1 MRRAAMLFL
10 LICAICLIPV
20 SASLAQEPV
29 VAAVQVEGN
38 EQVVSDHI
46 LGVVETVPGE
56 PLDREQVRKDIEAI
70 YSLGFF
76 SLVDVKLQQLPAGVA
91 LTFVVQENPI
101 VEEVRFEGNTVYTEE
116 QLKELVFTAQGT
128 VFNRVFFRHDL
139 QRVQEKYQ
147 EDGYVMVKIG
157 DVSVEAGVVTVKIV
171 EPRIGEIVIQGN
183 TRTRTNVIA
192 RQIKVKSGDLFNST
206 ILRHSLNKLQG
217 MGYFEDVNVGFEPTD
232 SPEVLNLVITVSEQ
246 KTGQIGISIGHGSS
260 SGWSGGISYEDNN
273 WQGLGNRASVGFE
286 VGDQEQYWISYENP
300 FMDADTYAWK
310 IGAYKRE
317 WEEIDHYETSSTGS
331 SLHVFEYDE
340 DKTGGYIGAG
350 KQFRGNDKLSWYL
363 TLDWHEMEIYNVVQ
377 SAQDETN
384 LGGLPPY
391 YDNAQN
397 LAWYKSQEL
406 LDGTT
411 FSVIGSLTR
420 NNLDPYLSYKK
431 GDVESVNVEHAME
444 ILGADFDF
452 TKYWLE
458 ARYYTPLTVFED
470 FFDAQLGDKDSPVI
484 FAARMKAG
492 WSSGAVPWGE
502 RYEVGGKD
510 TLRGYED
517 DQFQGDEMFLANF
530 ELRIPIEKAFSFVLF
545 YDTGMA
551 WGGSD
556 PVHDSFSFDDLEDNF
571 GVGIRVRTPLGNLRL
586 DVADGEDETFTH
598 FGFGELF

>member
-1 MRRAAMLFL
+1 MRRASMLFL
-10 LICAICLIPV
+10 LLCVICLIPV

-29 VAAVQVEGN
+29 VAVVQVEGN
-38 EQVVSDHI
+38 EHVVSDHI
-46 LGVVETVPGE
+46 LGVVETAPGE

-116 QLKELVFTAQGT
+116 QLKELVFTTQGT

-139 QRVQEKYQ
+139 QRIQEKYQ

-157 DVSVEAGVVTVKIV
+157 DVNVEGGVVTVKIV

-183 TRTRTNVIA
+183 TKTRTNVIA
-192 RQIKVKSGDLFNST
+192 RQLKVESGDLFNST

-232 SPEVLNLVITVSEQ
+232 SPDVLNLIITVVEQ
-246 KTGQIGISIGHGSS
+246 KTGQIGLSIGHGSS

-273 WQGLGNRASVGFE
+273 WQGLGNKASIGFE
-286 VGDQEQYWISYENP
+286 LGDEEQYWISYENP

-317 WEEIDHYETSSTGS
+317 WEEIEYYEDS
-331 SLHVFEYDE
+331 VEQFEYDE

-350 KQFRGNDKLSWYL
+350 KKFRGDDKLSWYV
-363 TLDWHEMEIYNVVQ
+363 TIDWHETEIYNVV
-377 SAQDETN
+377 SN
-384 LGGLPPY
+384 
-391 YDNAQN
+391 DNTTVDLDDYVA
-397 LAWYKSQEL
+397 QEL

-411 FSVIGSLTR
+411 FSVTGTVTR

-444 ILGADFDF
+444 FLGGDFDF
-452 TKYWLE
+452 TKYWLD
-458 ARYYTPLTVFED
+458 ARYYAAILGLED
-470 FFDAQLGDKDSPVI
+470 FFDAQFGSKDNPLL
-484 FAARMKAG
+484 FAARIKAG
-492 WSSGAVPWGE
+492 WSAGTVPWGE
-502 RYEVGGKD
+502 RYEIGGKN
-510 TLRGYED
+510 TLRGYEAD
-517 DQFQGDEMFLANF
+517 EFTGDEMFLANL
-530 ELRIPIEKAFSFVLF
+530 ELRIPIEKAFSLVLF

-556 PVHDSFSFDDLEDNF
+556 PAHDSFSFDDLEDNF
-571 GVGIRVRTPLGNLRL
+571 GVGIRVQTPLGNLRL
-586 DVADGEDETFTH
+586 DVAEGEDETFTH

>member
-1 MRRAAMLFL
+1 MRRASILFVL
-10 LICAICLIPV
+10 VCAVCLV
-20 SASLAQEPV
+20 FVTASFAQEPV

-38 EQVVSDHI
+38 EHVVSDHI

-56 PLDREQVRKDIEAI
+56 TLDREQIRKDIEAI

-91 LTFVVQENPI
+91 VTFVVQENPI
-101 VEEVRFEGNTVYTEE
+101 VEGVSFQGNTVYSDEE
-116 QLKELVFTAQGT
+116 LEELVFTAPGT

-139 QRVQEKYQ
+139 QRIQEKYQ

-157 DVSVEAGVVTVKIV
+157 DVNIEGGVVNVRIV

-183 TRTRTNVIA
+183 TKTKTYVIE
-192 RQIKVKSGDLFNST
+192 RQLKLKSGDLFNST

-232 SPEVLNLVITVSEQ
+232 SPEVLNLVLSVVEQ

-273 WQGLGNRASVGFE
+273 WQGLGNRASIGFE
-286 VGDQEQYWISYENP
+286 VGDRQQYWASYENP
-300 FMDADTYAWK
+300 YMDADTYAWK

-317 WEEIDHYETSSTGS
+317 WEEVEYFENSIKE
-331 SLHVFEYDE
+331 FEYDE

-350 KQFRGNDKLSWYL
+350 KKFRGDEKLSWYL
-363 TLDWHEMEIYNVVQ
+363 TLDWHETDIYNVV
-377 SAQDETN
+377 SN
-384 LGGLPPY
+384 
-391 YDNAQN
+391 DNTTVNIDDYIQ
-397 LAWYKSQEL
+397 QEL

-431 GDVESVNVEHAME
+431 GDVETVNVQHAME
-444 ILGADFDF
+444 MLGGEFDF

-458 ARYYTPLTVFED
+458 ARYYTPLVGLQD
-470 FFDAQLGDKDSPVI
+470 FFDTQFGDRDNPLI
-484 FAARMKAG
+484 FASRLKAG
-492 WSSGAVPWGE
+492 WSAGTVPWGE

-517 DQFQGDEMFLANF
+517 DEFQGDEMFLANF
-530 ELRIPIEKAFSFVLF
+530 ELRIPFEKAFSFVLF

-551 WGGSD
+551 WGGTD
-556 PVHDSFSFDDLEDNF
+556 PAHDSFSFDDLEDNF
-571 GVGIRVRTPLGNLRL
+571 GVGVRVQTPLGNLRL
-586 DVADGEDETFTH
+586 DVAEGDDETFTH